1 MKKRQFLNGMAV
13 LGVCMLTACGA
24 AENTADVSGESQ
36 TSPVSQTSQGS
47 ASESGQEAAEN
58 ENGASGQYAGYW
70 FATLTPT
77 NEEAAPYPF
86 TRLGNLDGYLPGML
100 PEELV
105 TEDFSHFFPREHCSG
120 SVKVRPETYEELKA
134 LTDIETLGVYYN
146 AVDWEGKPTTEELVE
161 YLIGLP
167 EEGEENYTIEQAFAD
182 GNYEVRVMRSNGDI
196 DGTYVGLESGIKR
209 TELAKTIVGEW
220 GMPSYIWLPWGARE
234 GDYIFAYLCYAY
246 SDYVAAVE
254 TMGDDAGNV
263 QVIEIDVIG
272 FSDID
277 AFFRELGESGS
288 ATAVKW
294 EP

>member
-1 MKKRQFLNGMAV
+1 MRKRRIILNGMAV
-13 LGVCMLTACGA
+13 LGACMLISCG
-24 AENTADVSGESQ
+24 NTADVSGEGQVSADSRVSRESSASQ
-36 TSPVSQTSQGS
+36 ESAASEESTASQGS
-47 ASESGQEAAEN
+47 
-58 ENGASGQYAGYW
+58 GQYEGYW

-86 TRLGNLDGYLPGML
+86 TRLGDLDGYLPGML

-120 SVKVRPETYEELKA
+120 WVEVKPETYEELKA

-146 AVDWEGKPTTEELVE
+146 TVDWEGKPTTEELVE

-234 GDYIFAYLCYAY
+234 GDYIFAYLCYEY
-246 SDYVAAVE
+246 GDYVAAVE

-272 FSDID
+272 FPDID